1 MSKERN
7 DGGPAFPRS
16 GDQVSV
22 TPQDG
27 MSLRDWLAGMA
38 LQGHRANSD
47 PRLRDVAPSIVA
59 SWSYADADAML
70 KVREEKGVQ

>member
-1 MSKERN
+1 MSKQ

-27 MSLRDWLAGMA
+27 MSLRDWFAGT
-38 LQGHRANSD
+38 
-47 PRLRDVAPSIVA
+47 APSPPPGWTSRHRDAGLDDLSIEVT
-59 SWSYADADAML
+59 WRWGYAEAML
-70 KVREEKGVQ
+70 KAREEKPS